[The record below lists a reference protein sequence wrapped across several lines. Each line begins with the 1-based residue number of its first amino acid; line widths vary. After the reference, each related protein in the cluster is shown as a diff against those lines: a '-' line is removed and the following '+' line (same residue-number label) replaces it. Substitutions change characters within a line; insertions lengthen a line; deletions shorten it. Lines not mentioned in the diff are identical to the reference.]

1 MRMIYGLRL
10 AAHCICIPS
19 EVVMFLSLSTKYCF
33 NNSYAPNL
41 SVRGKDH
48 DLGEVKSEKSEIHW
62 TIANKKL
69 FLDLCLRA

>member
-10 AAHCICIPS
+10 PANCICIPS
-19 EVVMFLSLSTKYCF
+19 EVVGFLSLFTKYCL
-33 NNSYAPNL
+33 NNNYAPNL
-41 SVRGKDH
+41 SVGGKDK
-48 DLGEVKSEKSEIHW
+48 DLGEVKSENSEVHW